1 MSGLGASASPANG
14 QAMVKAVDH
23 SSSVI
28 GICRII
34 EKWVSPGRV
43 TRSAAAP
50 LSHVDRRDFWSPIF
64 VRYLHFRYANYLR
77 RDFFQWLLW
86 RERRGAAGSVL
97 CCLGTASFV
106 GSWLARREKNY
117 SPRDLA
123 KIGAIAAVVSAAGI
137 ALLAS
142 SGFHFKLFDVVIEG
156 PVWAAVG
163 IIVAMVATKKKHAL

>member
-1 MSGLGASASPANG
+1 MRNGFHRAGLRHPRPHPSATSIGAIFGRRFLFVTYIFVTLITCGEIFFSGSFGASGAG
-14 QAMVKAVDH
+14 LL
-23 SSSVI
+23 
-28 GICRII
+28 G
-34 EKWVSPGRV
+34 
-43 TRSAAAP
+43 SA
-50 LSHVDRRDFWSPIF
+50 
-64 VRYLHFRYANYLR
+64 
-77 RDFFQWLLW
+77 
-86 RERRGAAGSVL
+86 L

-137 ALLAS
+137 ALLAW